1 MIILAI
7 KFKMPQMDFEN
18 KVVQFIEKVKEVRE
32 KDYGDFKRKVSQYLN
47 FLEEQLEAPRL
58 QSDFKEIRRCIL
70 YQALDD
76 VELGREYVIDWAEN
90 LR

>member
-1 MIILAI
+1 
-7 KFKMPQMDFEN
+7 MDFEN
-18 KVVQFIEKVKEVRE
+18 KVVQFIEKVKDVRE

-58 QSDFKEIRRCIL
+58 QSDFKEIRRRIL

-76 VELGREYVIDWAEN
+76 VELGREYVIHWAEN